1 VATTEPTGA
10 GDYPP
15 PRARTGSARTLTIVG
30 FVLAGIAV
38 LFAPPVFGL
47 AAVVL
52 GIIAH
57 TKGDPLGKWAIVAG
71 IAGAIVG
78 MVLVGLL
85 MSAADD
91 ADAMA
96 LLRR

>member
-1 VATTEPTGA
+1 MATTDSAGE

-15 PRARTGSARTLTIVG
+15 PTTRGGSARTMTIIG
-30 FVLAGIAV
+30 FVLAGVAV

-52 GIIAH
+52 GVVAH
-57 TKGDPLGKWAIVAG
+57 TKGDPLGRWAIVAG

-78 MVLVGLL
+78 MALAALIL
-85 MSAADD
+85 NAADD
-91 ADAMA
+91 AGSLG

>member
-1 VATTEPTGA
+1 MATTDSA
-10 GDYPP
+10 GGHDYPP

-57 TKGDPLGKWAIVAG
+57 TKGDPLGKWAIAAG
-71 IAGAIVG
+71 IAGALVG
-78 MVLVGLL
+78 MLLVGLIL
-85 MSAADD
+85 AADD
-91 ADAMA
+91 AAAA
-96 LLRR
+96 LVRHW

>member
-1 VATTEPTGA
+1 VATTEPTGP

-30 FVLAGIAV
+30 FVLAAIAV
-38 LFAPPVFGL
+38 LLAPPLFGL

-57 TKGDPLGKWAIVAG
+57 TKGDPLGKWAIAAG

-78 MVLVGLL
+78 MLLVAVLLNAG
-85 MSAADD
+85 DD